1 MSVITSILGRVEDY
15 PAATLDLLP
24 LTSQQRASGH
34 FAASTSQGKNI
45 RVSLPRGVE
54 LQDGHVLALE
64 GNAAIVVAAA
74 AEDLLFIT
82 ARDKGMMWWVACYQ
96 LGNLHRPARFL
107 EDGILTPYDPMAITV
122 LKGFGVDVERV
133 KRPFIGRRF
142 GAVQSHHDHEP
153 HAHPHSHTG
162 DVHGAHTHSHK
173 QDAHHAAD
181 HRTTKAAE

>member
-1 MSVITSILGRVEDY
+1 MSVIASILGRVEDY
-15 PAATLDLLP
+15 PERALDPLL

-34 FAASTSQGKNI
+34 FAASTSRGTNVF
-45 RVSLPRGVE
+45 VSLPRGVE
-54 LQDGHVLALE
+54 LQDGDVLSLE
-64 GNAAIVVAAA
+64 ENTAIVVAAA
-74 AEDLLFIT
+74 AEDLLYVT

-107 EDGILTPYDPMAITV
+107 DDGILTPYDPMAIAV

-162 DVHGAHTHSHK
+162 DVHGAHAHAHK
-173 QDAHHAAD
+173 HDAHHHAH